1 MCAVLSGMSGR
12 LFDTLREQ
20 RSLAYTVS
28 AMPWQVRRAG
38 AVLTYIATSPE
49 RENEARD
56 GLLEEL
62 HRIATD
68 VPGMDEVTRARAYAA
83 GMLDVSRQSS
93 RAVANSILE
102 AATYGDLHELPG
114 EADRLRAVT
123 PAQVGAIARA
133 VFQAE
138 RRAEFVLRGTGA
150 SR

>member
-1 MCAVLSGMSGR
+1 
-12 LFDTLREQ
+12 
-20 RSLAYTVS
+20 
-28 AMPWQVRRAG
+28 
-38 AVLTYIATSPE
+38 
-49 RENEARD
+49 
-56 GLLEEL
+56 
-62 HRIATD
+62 
-68 VPGMDEVTRARAYAA
+68 MDEVTRARAYAA